1 MFISRT
7 GSYLD
12 LLAWLLMFIL
22 SWVGGWLIAANV
34 FHLRHRERAVTGAA
48 CGMILWIL
56 LSNILALG
64 LSIEVAF
71 WASSV
76 LIFGLGI
83 VATFFSSERSW
94 FSHRDLQA
102 WPQILILLGL
112 IGLFTSINFGLAI
125 LDDYANLPLVS
136 TLATGD
142 IPPHFY
148 LNSDISLGYHFGL
161 QLFAAGL
168 VRIGGLFPWS
178 AFDFSKALTTALCLV
193 LAGLWYR
200 RYTNKGLGVFIGV
213 LVVLFG
219 GGTRWILL
227 FLPPGLIQILG
238 NGLHMLGSATQS
250 GSDLYTA
257 LINPWRIE
265 GGGPIPFPF
274 AFVNGIFAPMLG
286 LGGNGSIPQ
295 MTMFLLLILA
305 RRRWQALA
313 GLIFG
318 FIIASLSLTTEL
330 LFVVVWFGI
339 LLAVLIRLWLY
350 RPFARPLEWLWVLVP
365 SAVLALIS
373 GGVITELSRQ
383 LLEPVKQASTG
394 SVYLPPVALY
404 WPPAFIS
411 AHLGFLSLTNPGQ
424 LLIGLAE
431 VGPALLLAPFVT
443 LRTGKYIRSRK
454 LLLAGFTLMAAIGFC
469 LPLFLRFVD
478 RERELARVTSTSL
491 SIWMLLGYPYI
502 WQFLQRKKGRLKYVA
517 AAGLAMVILGG
528 VALFTPQMV
537 AIAQPKMSYFIQ
549 EPDARMSKLYWNKLD
564 PDAQILDLAYV
575 YRPSVLFG
583 RSAGRAYQTIY
594 IPLPEFR
601 NLVANPDAL
610 KIAQYGY
617 RYVYFDRETWQSL
630 SPEQRLTFQQKCVKQ
645 VAEQKTA
652 MGDFRRL
659 LDVQKCQTA
668 P

>member
-12 LLAWLLMFIL
+12 LIAWLLMFTL
-22 SWVGGWLIAANV
+22 SWVGSWLIVANV
-34 FHLRHRERAVTGAA
+34 FHLRQRERPVAGAA
-48 CGMILWIL
+48 CGMVLWIV
-56 LSNILALG
+56 LSNILALV
-64 LSIEVAF
+64 LSIELAF
-71 WASSV
+71 WASSI

-83 VATFFSSERSW
+83 ISAIISSERRW
-94 FSHRDLQA
+94 FSRRDLQS
-102 WPQILILLGL
+102 WPQILILFAL
-112 IGLFTSINFGLAI
+112 ILLFTGINSGLAI

-148 LNSDISLGYHFGL
+148 LNSDITLSYHFGL
-161 QLFAAGL
+161 QLFAAAL
-168 VRIGGLFPWS
+168 VRIGGLFPWN
-178 AFDFSKALTTALCLV
+178 AFDFSKAFTTALCLV

-200 RYTNKGLGVFIGV
+200 RYTNKALGVFIGV

-274 AFVNGIFAPMLG
+274 AFENGIFAPMLG

-295 MTMFLLLILA
+295 MTMFLLLLLA
-305 RRRWQALA
+305 RRRWQPLA

-330 LFVVVWFGI
+330 LFVVVWVGI
-339 LLAVLIRLWLY
+339 LLAVLLRLWLD
-350 RPFARPLEWLWVLVP
+350 RPSAASLEWLWVLVT
-365 SAVLALIS
+365 SAVLALVS

-383 LLEPVKQASTG
+383 FLEPAKQVSTG
-394 SVYLPPVALY
+394 SVSMPPVAFY

-411 AHLGFLSLTNPGQ
+411 AHLGFLSMTAPGQ
-424 LLIGLAE
+424 LLIALAE
-431 VGPALLLAPFVT
+431 MGPALLLAPFVT
-443 LRTGKYIRSRK
+443 WRTGKYLRSRK

-478 RERELARVTSTSL
+478 REARSGACDQHLALDLDVARVPLYLAIAPEKEKPPEIRSRSRSGNDGSGRYRTIYPSNGGDCSTSDV
-491 SIWMLLGYPYI
+491 LLHPGT
-502 WQFLQRKKGRLKYVA
+502 GC
-517 AAGLAMVILGG
+517 
-528 VALFTPQMV
+528 
-537 AIAQPKMSYFIQ
+537 SD
-549 EPDARMSKLYWNKLD
+549 E
-564 PDAQILDLAYV
+564 
-575 YRPSVLFG
+575 
-583 RSAGRAYQTIY
+583 
-594 IPLPEFR
+594 
-601 NLVANPDAL
+601 
-610 KIAQYGY
+610 
-617 RYVYFDRETWQSL
+617 QSL
-630 SPEQRLTFQQKCVKQ
+630 LE
-645 VAEQKTA
+645 
-652 MGDFRRL
+652 
-659 LDVQKCQTA
+659 
-668 P
+668 